1 MQKITFSIF
10 VRKIDRKIV
19 KNNKFII
26 IKLFFN
32 NIVVKQFVKSIIII
46 KVYIID
52 NFETNF
58 LVDNNILISKNISID
73 LKNRKLIINN
83 CKNLEIFI

>member
-1 MQKITFSIF
+1 VQKITFSIF